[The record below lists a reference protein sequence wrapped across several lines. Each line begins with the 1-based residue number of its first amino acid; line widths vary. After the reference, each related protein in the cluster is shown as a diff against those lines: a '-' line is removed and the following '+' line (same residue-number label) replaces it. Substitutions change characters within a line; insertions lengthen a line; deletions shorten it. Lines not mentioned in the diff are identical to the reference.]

1 MHNFTVSGN
10 PSISTLN
17 ANVNILER
25 SCDSGFY
32 HHWSSA
38 ADLDDGGG
46 AAAPTRVA
54 GTLNQLPPCW
64 SLQNAATTRVASYVP
79 KHGAWSNGG
88 FELVVHYGTTI
99 TGGNF
104 YVAYTV
110 EPVKSATAVNTTAL
124 KFELPAPSATGVI
137 HKKSFHSAEL
147 NTMSA
152 IDNRHMG
159 VLYSF
164 GRIGGDA
171 LDTATG
177 ALLVYGVE
185 LIYHESVRVVGGK
198 V

>member
-17 ANVNILER
+17 ANLNILER

-38 ADLDDGGG
+38 ADLDDGGST
-46 AAAPTRVA
+46 APTRVA
-54 GTLNQLPPCW
+54 GTLNQLPPSW

-79 KHGAWSNGG
+79 RHQTWANGA

-110 EPVKSATAVNTTAL
+110 EPMEPGVAVNVTAL
-124 KFELPAPSATGVI
+124 KFELPAPTSTGVI
-137 HKKSFHSAEL
+137 NKKSFHSAEL
-147 NTMSA
+147 NSMSA
-152 IDNRHMG
+152 IDKRHMG

-177 ALLVYGVE
+177 ALRIYGVE

-198 V
+198 A